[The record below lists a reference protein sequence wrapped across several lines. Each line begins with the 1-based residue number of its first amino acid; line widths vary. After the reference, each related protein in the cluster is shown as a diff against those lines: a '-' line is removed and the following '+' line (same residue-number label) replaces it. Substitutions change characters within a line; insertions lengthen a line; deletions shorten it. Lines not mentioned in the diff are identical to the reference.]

1 MAATGTPAQQTE
13 ETPWHAALP
22 APKLKANTISRT
34 EVIQWLPSKPAPL
47 DFVLVDVRRADH
59 EGGTISG
66 SINLPAQSFYP
77 SIPTVYAIFKQA
89 NVKKVIFY
97 CGSSKGRGT
106 RAGGWL
112 ADYLAEHDSTGMQS
126 LVLEGGIKGWVT
138 AGEEWLRR
146 GGLEE
151 VGGALAKSLKP

>member
-1 MAATGTPAQQTE
+1 MAATDAAPPQTE
-13 ETPWHAALP
+13 ETPWYAAFP
-22 APKLKANTISRT
+22 APKLKADVISRT
-34 EVIQWLPSKPAPL
+34 EILKWLPNKPATL

-66 SINLPAQSFYP
+66 SLNLPAQSFYP
-77 SIPTVYAIFKQA
+77 SLPTVYSILKQA

-112 ADYLAEHDSTGMQS
+112 ADYLAEHDSAGMQS

-138 AGEEWLRR
+138 AGEEYVKYVDGYDEAVWKKL
-146 GGLEE
+146 GVL
-151 VGGALAKSLKP
+151 